1 MTADNDRPT
10 ARRRRSDRNIR
21 SGRRTKNTAKKRR
34 VSPIIIVLLIASLAY
49 LAYAIINKNTAQT
62 RLDNLHTER
71 KAAIKRHEDELAY
84 YVNLRKNSG
93 VEDIINKYSAMYQ
106 VDSNMVSAVIARES
120 HYDMYAQSKVGARGF
135 MQIMEDTGKWIAGK
149 LNVEGYTYEHLFD
162 ADINIRFGTWY
173 LSYLSDNFGGDPV
186 LVASAYHAGLSNVK
200 LWVLR
205 NSQDGVS
212 LTPDEIPMD
221 DTKDYVKKVMN
232 AYALYYENYVVNP

>member
-21 SGRRTKNTAKKRR
+21 SNRRSAKARGKRR
-34 VSPIIIVLLIASLAY
+34 VSPIVWILLVVSLAF

-62 RLDNLHTER
+62 RLDNLHAER
-71 KAAIKRHEDELAY
+71 EAAKKRHEDELVY

-120 HYDMYAQSKVGARGF
+120 HYDMYAQSRVGARGL

-162 ADINIRFGTWY
+162 PDINIRFGTWY
-173 LSYLSDNFGGDPV
+173 LSYLSDNFGGDPI

-200 LWVLR
+200 LWLLR
-205 NSQDGVS
+205 HSEDGVN
-212 LTPDEIPMD
+212 LGTHEIPMD

-232 AYALYYENYVVNP
+232 AYALYYENYVVNQ